1 MKIPDEERRLFVKR
15 ASAALVGAALYAPAL
30 AAQSAAPANK
40 EKAAEEVSPTEDLMR
55 EHGLL
60 NRILLIYD
68 EIERRIDTRKDYDPK
83 IVTASADIIRKF
95 IEEYHEKLEENYL
108 FPRFI
113 KAGRLT
119 DLVQVLLIQHAA
131 GRDVT
136 ARILHLA
143 EARTQP
149 QRTRLRDEI
158 HSFVRMYRPHEARE
172 DTVLFPELHHIVSQH
187 EFDSLGEEFE
197 NQERK
202 LFGTDGFEKMV
213 SQVDGLEKQLGIFDL
228 AKFTPTS

>member
-15 ASAALVGAALYAPAL
+15 AGAALLGATLYASDL
-30 AAQSAAPANK
+30 AAQSAAPAK
-40 EKAAEEVSPTEDLMR
+40 AEKAAEEVSPTEDLMR
-55 EHGLL
+55 EHGVL

-68 EIERRIDTRKDYDPK
+68 EIGRRIDARKDYDPK
-83 IVTASADIIRKF
+83 VVTASADIIRKF
-95 IEEYHEKLEENYL
+95 IEQYHEKLEENHL

-113 KAGRLT
+113 RAGKLT

-136 ARILHLA
+136 ARILQLA
-143 EARTQP
+143 NARTQSD
-149 QRTRLRDEI
+149 RTRLRDAI

-213 SQVDGLEKQLGIFDL
+213 SQVEGLEKQLGIFDL